1 MRIRPVCLLLA
12 LAMTAAACGGTDEVS
27 AGGTTPLAGS
37 AMSDSARAES
47 AASAGDI
54 ATAAAG
60 NQAFSAEAYLYLA
73 GADAGNLVLSPAS
86 IRLALA
92 MTWAGAD
99 GDTAVQMADA
109 LHLDFPADRMHA
121 ALNAI
126 DALLDSRNREEAPGP
141 DGQERKVVLTI
152 SNALWGQTGYAFLGE
167 FLDTLAINY
176 GAGMR
181 LVDFENETEAARF
194 TINDWVADQTNDR
207 ITDLIPQG
215 VLSEL
220 TRLVLTNAVYL
231 DATWASPFDPNDTR
245 DGAFTNLAGDEVT
258 LDVMHQTETFGY
270 SSGDGWQAVELP
282 YVGNELAMLVLVPDG
297 GRFGEIEAALER
309 VLGDAVE
316 GLQPS
321 TVALGLPKWE
331 FRTQASLV
339 EMMQALGMTDA
350 FDQAVADFS
359 PMTGE
364 PELFIADVIHEAFI
378 VVDEAGT
385 EAAAA
390 TAVVMD
396 LRAAMPGEMIELEID
411 RPFLFSLYDRETGEI
426 LFVGRVADPTA
437 G

>member
-1 MRIRPVCLLLA
+1 MHMRLVPLLLA
-12 LAMTAAACGGTDEVS
+12 LAMTAAACGDTEEIA
-27 AGGTTPLAGS
+27 AGDDTPIAGLV
-37 AMSDSARAES
+37 ASDSSRTES
-47 AASAGDI
+47 IAPAGDI
-54 ATAAAG
+54 AIAATG
-60 NQAFSAEAYLYLA
+60 NQAFSVDAYLQLA
-73 GADAGNLVLSPAS
+73 GSGTGNLVLSPAS

-99 GDTAVQMADA
+99 GETAAQMAEA
-109 LHLDFPADRMHA
+109 LHFDLPSDRMHA

-126 DALLDSRNREEAPGP
+126 DARLESLNREEDPGP
-141 DGQERKVVLTI
+141 DGEERKVVLTI
-152 SNALWGQTGYAFLGE
+152 SNALWCQAGYAFLDG
-167 FLDTLAINY
+167 FLETLAINY

-181 LVDFENETEAARF
+181 LVDYENEAEAARI
-194 TINDWVADQTNDR
+194 TINDWVAGQTNDR

-231 DATWASPFDPNDTR
+231 DATWASMFDPSDTR
-245 DGAFTNLAGDEVT
+245 DGSFTNLAGDEVT

-282 YVGNELAMLVLVPDG
+282 YVGNELAMLVLVPDA
-297 GRFGEIEAALER
+297 GRFDEMEAALGA
-309 VLGDAVE
+309 VLGDAVD
-316 GLQPS
+316 GLKPA
-321 TVALGLPKWE
+321 TVLLGLPRWE

-339 EMMQALGMTDA
+339 EMLQALGMTDA
-350 FDQAVADFS
+350 FDQGSADFS
-359 PMTGE
+359 LITGA
-364 PELFIADVIHEAFI
+364 PELFVSDVIHEAFI
-378 VVDEAGT
+378 AVDEAGT

-396 LRAAMPGEMIELEID
+396 LRAAMPVDMIELEID

-426 LFVGRVADPTA
+426 LFIGRVADPTA

>member
-12 LAMTAAACGGTDEVS
+12 LAMTAAACGGTEEVS
-27 AGGTTPLAGS
+27 AGGTTPLVGS
-37 AMSDSARAES
+37 AVSDSARMDS
-47 AASAGDI
+47 TASAGDV
-54 ATAAAG
+54 AAAAAG
-60 NQAFSAEAYLYLA
+60 NQAFSAEAYLQLA

-99 GDTAVQMADA
+99 GDTAAQMADT
-109 LHLDFPADRMHA
+109 LHLDLPADRMHA

-141 DGQERKVVLTI
+141 DGLERKVVLTI

-181 LVDFENETEAARF
+181 LVDYQNETEAARV

-207 ITDLIPQG
+207 ITDLIPRG
-215 VLSEL
+215 VLNAL

-231 DATWASPFDPNDTR
+231 DATWASPFDPNDTW
-245 DGAFTNLAGDEVT
+245 DGTFTNLTGDEVT

-297 GRFGEIEAALER
+297 GRFDEIEAALGR

-339 EMMQALGMTDA
+339 EMLQALGMTDA
-350 FDQAVADFS
+350 FDQRLADFS

-390 TAVVMD
+390 TAVVME
-396 LRAAMPGEMIELEID
+396 LKAAPPSENIELEID

-426 LFVGRVADPTA
+426 LFIGRVADPTK